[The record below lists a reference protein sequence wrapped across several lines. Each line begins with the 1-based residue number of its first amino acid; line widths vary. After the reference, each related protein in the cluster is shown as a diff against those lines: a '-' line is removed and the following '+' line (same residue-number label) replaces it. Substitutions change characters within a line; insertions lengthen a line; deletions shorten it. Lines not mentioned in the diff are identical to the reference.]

1 MPCVTIRNGYECI
14 LTNVLTYHW
23 WIRDATYSASHGSLV
38 KILRTNLKQGARG
51 NMLDIVVNVS
61 TCWKFWRSS
70 DWCSRII
77 EGSCRLSKW
86 FPLRLIGLGPR
97 SITKNICWLIISLVV
112 GIFIETYILHSDPAD
127 RTSNF
132 FLFLITIFPDVTF
145 DTISLLV

>member
-1 MPCVTIRNGYECI
+1 MSWVTIRNGYECI

-38 KILRTNLKQGARG
+38 KILGTNLKQGARG
-51 NMLDIVVNVS
+51 NMLDIVVDIS
-61 TCWKFWRSS
+61 TRWEFWSSS

-77 EGSCRLSKW
+77 EGSCGLSKW
-86 FPLRLIGLGPR
+86 FPLGLIGLGPR
-97 SITKNICWLIISLVV
+97 SWTKHISWLVISLVV
-112 GIFIETYILHSDPAD
+112 GVFIETYVLYSDPPY

-145 DTISLLV
+145 DTISLFV